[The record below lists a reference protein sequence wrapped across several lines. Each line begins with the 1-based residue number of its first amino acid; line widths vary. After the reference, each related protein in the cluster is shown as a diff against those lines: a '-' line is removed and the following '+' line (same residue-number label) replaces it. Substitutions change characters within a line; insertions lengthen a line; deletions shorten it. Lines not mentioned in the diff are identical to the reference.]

1 MSYVVN
7 VAVKTDDSGNIIL
20 SSWGTNISLGIDS
33 PEYDLIFNKIPEA
46 VAIAISQ
53 RKYKVVMEGFK
64 PKLVLKDGEEPPVI
78 PEPELT
84 SAQKVELLEKELVK
98 ERQANADFRDVS
110 QMSLD
115 FLSEEIFKTQMMKEG
130 M

>member
-1 MSYVVN
+1 MSDVTTVV
-7 VAVKTDDSGNIIL
+7 VKVDEQGNIIN
-20 SSWGTNISLGIDS
+20 SMSGTNIGLSADNPI
-33 PEYDLIFNKIPEA
+33 EYDLIINKVPAQQAFEI
-46 VAIAISQ
+46 

-64 PKLVLKDGEEPPVI
+64 PKLVLKDGETPPVI

-84 SAQKVELLEKELVK
+84 LAQKVELLEKELVK
-98 ERQANADFRDVS
+98 EKQANANFRDVS